1 MKFRRIPRKSKKR
14 PAHSAPAH
22 VFHTLFVFQPLIHL
36 DGQVGSEALEAL
48 DHGDQQDDSQQHD
61 EIFVTVVTVVDGD
74 LTKPAAADDTTHG
87 RIA

>member
-1 MKFRRIPRKSKKR
+1 MIFRHIPRKTKKR
-14 PAHSAPAH
+14 PAPQAPAH
-22 VFHTLFVFQPLIHL
+22 VFSILFVLQPLIRL

-61 EIFVTVVTVVDGD
+61 EVFVTVVTVVDGD